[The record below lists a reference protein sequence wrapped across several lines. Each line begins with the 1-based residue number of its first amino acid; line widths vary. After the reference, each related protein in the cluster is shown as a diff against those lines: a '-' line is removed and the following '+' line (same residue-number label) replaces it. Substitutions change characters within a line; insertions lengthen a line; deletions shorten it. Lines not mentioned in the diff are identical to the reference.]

1 MILGID
7 LGTSGLKCVIAN
19 YSEEIIHSTSVKLEI
34 NQFDGNCFEQKPDD
48 WILALET
55 CFNNLK
61 QQDINFL
68 EINAISFSAQML
80 GCIILDEYDKPI
92 RPAILWNDGRSSEES
107 EYLESVLGL
116 LLNNKI
122 LSANSLESICIGLI
136 NSLLIGSTTY
146 SGSGKAFR
154 ELESKTDLVGLI
166 NSPVM

>member
-68 EINAISFSAQML
+68 EIDAISFSAQML
-80 GCIILDEYDKPI
+80 GCIVLDENDKPI

-107 EYLESVLGL
+107 KYLEKNHS
-116 LLNNKI
+116 KI
-122 LSANSLESICIGLI
+122 LKGKELKRDKARINPILSSKKSVTIANFIDRQIDPIKYSSNI
-136 NSLLIGSTTY
+136 NS
-146 SGSGKAFR
+146 R
-154 ELESKTDLVGLI
+154 
-166 NSPVM
+166 